1 MELAGKN
8 VLVFGAAVSGISAA
22 ETLLAAGARVTLADG
37 KELEKLK
44 QTDGLTGLT
53 GRATLALGR
62 QDEALLDTMDLLI
75 ISPGISIHHALPQV
89 ALRRKIPRGGH
100 ECA

>member
-44 QTDGLTGLT
+44 QTD
-53 GRATLALGR
+53 
-62 QDEALLDTMDLLI
+62 
-75 ISPGISIHHALPQV
+75 
-89 ALRRKIPRGGH
+89 
-100 ECA
+100 